1 MANDKSFIQN
11 FKNQMGE
18 VKKYDEQSQKGETI
32 VKEEDLQAEL
42 EQKFQKLFGDINNEI
57 TNSLEAISEEFE
69 INTEDFNE
77 EEIDNIVTLIDENGK
92 EIEYEFLD
100 FIEYEG
106 EEYII
111 LLPSGEVACMEV
123 LILRVEGAD
132 TDDESYVSV
141 DSMETLN
148 AVFKIFKNKIKNE
161 IDCY

>member
-32 VKEEDLQAEL
+32 VKEDLQAEL

-69 INTEDFNE
+69 I
-77 EEIDNIVTLIDENGK
+77 NIVTLIDENGK

-148 AVFKIFKNKIKNE
+148 AVFEIFKNKIKNE
-161 IDCY
+161 FDFY

>member
-148 AVFKIFKNKIKNE
+148 AVFKIFKNKIK
-161 IDCY
+161 